1 MLLSRRLKD
10 RELDI
15 IKLMSQGFSNNQIAK
30 QLYLAR
36 ETVRWYNKQ
45 IYSKLGVHNRT
56 HAVTRAQELGLLENM
71 GELGDVLIPPVQYVK
86 SGEAFIAYQV
96 IGDGPIDL
104 FILSGSMTHIEAA
117 WEQERFVW
125 AMRRFS
131 SFARVII
138 MDMRG
143 SGLSD
148 RATKSLDV
156 EDNVQDIA
164 AVLKAV
170 GSKQAI
176 LMASCDG
183 APPIC
188 LAASRFGTSVQGLI
202 LLNAMVKGAR
212 SPEFPW
218 ALPSSSYERI
228 FENVKQEWGGP
239 YALDFF
245 VPDADNDF
253 RQWWGKFLRLAA
265 SPGTAL
271 EIIRLMSAIDMSQIL
286 PKVTVPTLVMHSRFN
301 KVVRVE
307 SGRYSAGQIKNSR
320 YVELPDNNHLW
331 WWNPDP
337 YIDEIEAFV
346 ENLLDE
352 C

>member
-1 MLLSRRLKD
+1 MLLARRLKD
-10 RELDI
+10 REMDI

-56 HAVTRAQELGLLENM
+56 HAVTRAQELGLLEGL
-71 GELGDVLIPPVQYVK
+71 GEVAEPVMPPVQYAK
-86 SGEAFIAYQV
+86 SGDAYIAYQV
-96 IGDGPIDL
+96 IGDGPVDL
-104 FILSGSMTHIEAA
+104 FIMSGSMTHIEAA
-117 WEQERFVW
+117 WEQSRFVW
-125 AMRRFS
+125 TLRRLA

-148 RATKSLDV
+148 RTAKSTDV
-156 EDNVQDIA
+156 EDSVNDIC
-164 AVLKAV
+164 AVLNAV
-170 GSKQAI
+170 GSKQAV

-188 LAASRFGTSVQGLI
+188 LAANRFASRVQGLI
-202 LLNAMVKGAR
+202 LVNAMVMGAR

-218 ALPSSSYERI
+218 ALPSHSYERI
-228 FENVKQEWGGP
+228 FENVQREWGGP
-239 YALDFF
+239 YAMDFF

-265 SPGTAL
+265 SPGAAL
-271 EIIRLMSAIDMSQIL
+271 QSIQLMSEIDLSDVL
-286 PKVTVPTLVMHSRFN
+286 PNLTVPTLVMHSRFN
-301 KVVRVE
+301 KVVRVD
-307 SGRYSAGQIKNSR
+307 SGRYVAGQVKNSR
-320 YVELPDNNHLW
+320 YVEFPDNNHLW
-331 WWNPDP
+331 WFNADA
-337 YIDEIEAFV
+337 YVDEIEAFIDKM
-346 ENLLDE
+346 LDE
-352 C
+352 L

>member
-1 MLLSRRLKD
+1 MLLTRRLKD
-10 RELDI
+10 REMDI
-15 IKLMSQGFSNNQIAK
+15 VKLMSQGFSNNQIAK

-56 HAVTRAQELGLLENM
+56 HAVTRAQELGLLDSL
-71 GELGDVLIPPVQYVK
+71 GEIAEPIMPPVQYARN
-86 SGEAFIAYQV
+86 GDAYIAYQV
-96 IGDGPIDL
+96 IGDGPVDL
-104 FILSGSMTHIEAA
+104 FIMSGSMTHIEAA
-117 WEQERFVW
+117 WEQSRFVW
-125 AMRRFS
+125 TLRRLANS
-131 SFARVII
+131 ARVII

-148 RATKSLDV
+148 RAAKSLNV
-156 EDNVQDIA
+156 EDSVVDIC
-164 AVLKAV
+164 AVLNAV

-188 LAASRFGTSVQGLI
+188 LAAERFAERVQGLI
-202 LLNAMVKGAR
+202 LVNAMVQGAR

-218 ALPSSSYERI
+218 ALPSHGYERI

-239 YALDFF
+239 YAMEFF
-245 VPDADNDF
+245 VPDADPEF

-265 SPGTAL
+265 SPGAAL
-271 EIIRLMSAIDMSQIL
+271 QSIQMMSAIDLSDVL
-286 PKVTVPTLVMHSRFN
+286 PNVRVPTLVMHSRYN

-307 SGRYSAGQIKNSR
+307 SGRYVAGQVKNSR
-320 YVELPDNNHLW
+320 YVVVQRRCL
-331 WWNPDP
+331 
-337 YIDEIEAFV
+337 
-346 ENLLDE
+346 
-352 C
+352 CR